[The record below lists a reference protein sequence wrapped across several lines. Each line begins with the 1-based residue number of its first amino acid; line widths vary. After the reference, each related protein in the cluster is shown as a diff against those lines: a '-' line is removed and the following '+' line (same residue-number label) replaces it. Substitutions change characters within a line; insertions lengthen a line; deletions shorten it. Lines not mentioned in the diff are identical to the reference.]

1 MKSDLHET
9 FRIGSWGSPKMI
21 QYVKDDP
28 ILQVTSQEPSASSKY
43 DLKDG
48 GFLRH
53 FYLNQMKS
61 DLHKTFMKCS
71 RGSPKMIQHV
81 KDDPILQV
89 SSQEPS
95 PSYKYDFE
103 DGGVLEALLN
113 ILES

>member
-1 MKSDLHET
+1 MSSVCLSDVCLSRFVLPGNTPQYLIQIKSELHET
-9 FRIGSWGSPKMI
+9 FRISSLGSPKMI

-61 DLHKTFMKCS
+61 DLTF
-71 RGSPKMIQHV
+71 
-81 KDDPILQV
+81 
-89 SSQEPS
+89 
-95 PSYKYDFE
+95 
-103 DGGVLEALLN
+103 
-113 ILES
+113 